1 MVMTDDFIPLE
12 KPKKDD
18 KVIRKMYTPK
28 EIVKNIQ
35 KHFEQECK
43 LADFTRSEM
52 LLLWDS
58 YNRLIWCFK
67 DD

>member
-1 MVMTDDFIPLE
+1 MDESDFIQLE
-12 KPKKDD
+12 QPKKDD
-18 KVIRKMYTPK
+18 RVIRTMYTPK
-28 EIVKNIQ
+28 EIVRNIQ

-58 YNRLIWCFK
+58 YNRLIWWFK

>member
-1 MVMTDDFIPLE
+1 MMDESDFIQLE
-12 KPKKDD
+12 QSKKEDRI
-18 KVIRKMYTPK
+18 IRTMYTPK

-58 YNRLIWCFK
+58 YNRLIWWFK

>member
-1 MVMTDDFIPLE
+1 MTNDFIQLDRLNKE
-12 KPKKDD
+12 DRI
-18 KVIRKMYTPK
+18 IRTMYTPK

-58 YNRLIWCFK
+58 YNRLIWWFK

>member
-1 MVMTDDFIPLE
+1 MTDDFIPLE

-18 KVIRKMYTPK
+18 RVIKTMYTPK

-58 YNRLIWCFK
+58 YNRLIWWFK
-67 DD
+67 DDK

>member
-1 MVMTDDFIPLE
+1 MTDDFIPLE

-18 KVIRKMYTPK
+18 RVIRTMYAPK

-58 YNRLIWCFK
+58 YNRLIWWFK

>member
-1 MVMTDDFIPLE
+1 MTDDFIPLE

-18 KVIRKMYTPK
+18 RVIRKVYTPK
-28 EIVKNIQ
+28 EIVRNIQ
-35 KHFEQECK
+35 KHFEQEYK

-52 LLLWDS
+52 LLLRDS
-58 YNRLIWCFK
+58 YNRLIWWFK

>member
-1 MVMTDDFIPLE
+1 MTDDFIPLE

-18 KVIRKMYTPK
+18 RVIRKVYTPK
-28 EIVKNIQ
+28 EIVRNIQ

-43 LADFTRSEM
+43 LADFTRGEM

-58 YNRLIWCFK
+58 YNRLIWWFK

>member
-18 KVIRKMYTPK
+18 RVIRKMYTPK

-43 LADFTRSEM
+43 LADFTRSEI

-58 YNRLIWCFK
+58 YNRLIWWFK

>member
-1 MVMTDDFIPLE
+1 MTDNPFIKLE
-12 KPKKDD
+12 QPKKDNR
-18 KVIRKMYTPK
+18 VIRTMYTPK

-58 YNRLIWCFK
+58 YNRLIWWFK